1 MINSREPADLNR
13 LAEKLHALHHAEEML
28 VIPNAWDAVSAKIF
42 EKSGFPAIA
51 TTSSGISWS
60 CGYQDAE
67 HIPPEL
73 MLEVIARIARVV
85 KVPVTADIEGGYYRN
100 DFQKLS
106 AFIEGVIDAGAVGI
120 NLEDGDAVSG
130 SLNDLE
136 HQLEKIRLVK
146 DICRKKGV
154 NLFLNARTDAM
165 VMARG
170 DMKSKIQTCIE
181 RAAAFQSAGAD
192 GIFVPF
198 VKEMDTVIALKRGIE
213 LPLNILIANTLDVGE
228 LRRWKVN
235 RVSIGSRPILSTL
248 HLLRNIS
255 DEMRSGNEW
264 SALLTVSPD
273 YAEAN
278 AWFE

>member
-1 MINSREPADLNR
+1 MTGSNRTSGLNR
-13 LAEKLHALHHAEEML
+13 LAEKLHDLHHAEEML
-28 VIPNAWDAVSAKIF
+28 VIPNAWDVVSAKIF
-42 EKSGFPAIA
+42 ENSGFPAIA

-60 CGYQDAE
+60 CGYPDGE

-73 MLEVIARIARVV
+73 MLEVIGRIARGV
-85 KVPVTADIEGGYYRN
+85 KVPVTADIEGGYYSN

-120 NLEDGDAVSG
+120 NLEDGDAASG

-146 DICRKKGV
+146 DICRRKGV

-165 VMARG
+165 VLDRG
-170 DMKSKIQTCIE
+170 DLKNRIQTCIE

-198 VKEMDTVIALKRGIE
+198 VKDMDTVIALKQGIE
-213 LPLNILIANTLDVGE
+213 LPLNVLITNTLDVGE
-228 LRRWKVN
+228 LRKWKVN
-235 RVSIGSRPILSTL
+235 RVSVGSRPILSTL
-248 HLLRNIS
+248 HLLRSIA

-264 SALLTVSPD
+264 NTLLTASPD
-273 YAEAN
+273 YSEAN
-278 AWFE
+278 AWFG